1 LGEFFVW
8 KVVIVFELVN
18 CYTIHDR
25 SSRTQEVNMNEQE
38 FSRSLQ
44 KYADVT
50 VRVGLNLQPG
60 QRLFILAGIHDY
72 PLVRLVTS
80 SAYHAGARSVNV
92 LWEDEEIM
100 HIHLKNAPEDALEE
114 IPNWI
119 SNAALEHAENGDAL
133 LVIASRNPDAFAD
146 VEPER
151 VSKFRTADL
160 KKWEKFYDYIM
171 RDAVNWSAVSSPT
184 PEWASKIFPDVSK
197 VEAVEK
203 LWEAIFQ
210 TCRVDQADP
219 VAAWARHI
227 TDLKKRSEYL
237 NAKRY
242 TALHYQAPG
251 TDLIV
256 GLPERHCWLAAQMKA
271 ENGIEFTANMP
282 TEEVFTMPHKDRVN
296 GTVSASR
303 PLVVFGNVVEGFV
316 FSFENGKI
324 TQISANKGEE
334 HLRKLIET
342 DEGARSIGEVALV
355 PNSSPISQR
364 GHLFYNTLFDENAA
378 SHIAVGR
385 AYRFNI
391 NGGHEMT
398 EEEFQASGG
407 NFSLT
412 HNDFMIG
419 SDQMDIDGI
428 CLDGTREP
436 VMRSGE
442 WAFEV

>member
-1 LGEFFVW
+1 
-8 KVVIVFELVN
+8 
-18 CYTIHDR
+18 
-25 SSRTQEVNMNEQE
+25 MNEQE
-38 FSRSLQ
+38 FSQSLQ

-60 QRLFILAGIHDY
+60 QRLFILSGIHDY

-133 LVIASRNPDAFAD
+133 LAIASRNPDAFAD

-184 PEWASKIFPDVSK
+184 QEWASKIFPDVSK
-197 VEAVEK
+197 EEAVEK

-227 TDLKKRSEYL
+227 TDLKKRSGYL
-237 NAKRY
+237 NTRRY
-242 TALHYQAPG
+242 TALHYRAPG

-296 GTVSASR
+296 GTVSASS
-303 PLVVFGNVVEGFV
+303 PLVVFGNVVEGLV

-378 SHIAVGR
+378 SHIAIGR
-385 AYRFNI
+385 AYRFNM

-398 EEEFQASGG
+398 EEEFQANGG

-419 SDQMDIDGI
+419 SSQMDIDGI
-428 CLDGTREP
+428 KEDDTREP